1 MTAPTPTPGTPPPS
15 GHSDHTISSGQP
27 APGTQ
32 GSADASGA
40 VARRGRTWQRVL
52 VTLLLAGVVTLGLGE
67 AAARWIVGL
76 GDPPLYRADPELGYV
91 MVPGTYRRFG
101 NSIHYNRF
109 HMRGP
114 EVPEGRARPDE
125 LRVLVMGDS
134 VVNGGSPTDD
144 ADLAT
149 AILARRLGERSGAPV
164 QVMNASAGSWSPGN
178 LLAYLRRFGTF
189 DADLVVLV
197 YNSLDW
203 GEVVHSDLGPEQP
216 TSRPW
221 LALQEVVT
229 NYAPRLLARV
239 GLVRTPPD
247 AVAPDPARAEQS
259 LNAIRETI
267 ALLRQRGVPVVAVQ
281 HLRWTETTGTPLEG
295 HARIGQTLRE
305 LGVETIQ
312 AVDAFR
318 LIGPTAYRDDIHP
331 NAKGQEVLAKVL
343 EIAVRAGLPGH
354 LPPP

>member
-1 MTAPTPTPGTPPPS
+1 MNASPSNSNQPTPGEPRCEALKPER
-15 GHSDHTISSGQP
+15 
-27 APGTQ
+27 
-32 GSADASGA
+32 
-40 VARRGRTWQRVL
+40 ARKGRLWRRVL
-52 VTLLLAGVVTLGLGE
+52 LGLLLGAAVTLGLGE

-76 GDPPLYRADPELGYV
+76 GDPPLYRTDPELGYV

-101 NSIHYNRF
+101 NTIHYNRF

-114 EVPEGRARPDE
+114 DVPEGRARPDE

-149 AILARRLGERSGAPV
+149 TILSRRLSERSDAPV
-164 QVMNASAGSWSPGN
+164 QVMNVSAGSWSPGN

-221 LALQEVVT
+221 LALEEVLT

-239 GLVRTPPD
+239 GLVRTRPD

-259 LNAIRETI
+259 LNAIRQTV

-281 HLRWTETTGTPLEG
+281 HLRWTEATGSPLEG
-295 HARIGQTLRE
+295 HARIGQTLRD

-312 AVDAFR
+312 TVDAFR
-318 LIGPTAYRDDIHP
+318 QIGPTAYRDDIHP
-331 NAKGQEVLAKVL
+331 NAKGQEVLSSVL
-343 EIAVRAGLPGH
+343 EMAVRAGLPGR

>member
-1 MTAPTPTPGTPPPS
+1 MNAPDRDSDQPS
-15 GHSDHTISSGQP
+15 R
-27 APGTQ
+27 AAE
-32 GSADASGA
+32 GSAARGPAGAGRGRARWRVPLGLLLGA
-40 VARRGRTWQRVL
+40 VVL
-52 VTLLLAGVVTLGLGE
+52 AGLGE

-76 GDPPLYRADPELGYV
+76 GDPPLYRTDPELGYL

-101 NSIHYNRF
+101 HTIHYNRF

-114 EVPEGRARPDE
+114 DVPERRTRADE
-125 LRVLVMGDS
+125 LRLLVMGDS
-134 VVNGGSPTDD
+134 VVNGGAPTDD

-149 AILARRLGERSGAPV
+149 VILARRLGARLGAPV
-164 QVMNASAGSWSPGN
+164 QVMNVSAGSWSPGN

-216 TSRPW
+216 TTRPW
-221 LALQEVVT
+221 LALQEAVT

-247 AVAPDPARAEQS
+247 AVTPDPARAEQS
-259 LNAIRETI
+259 LAAIRETV

-281 HLRWTETTGTPLEG
+281 HLRWSETIGTPLEG
-295 HARIGQTLRE
+295 HARIAGTLHE

-312 AVDAFR
+312 AADAFR

-331 NAKGQEVLAKVL
+331 NAKGQEVLARVL
-343 EIAVRAGLPGH
+343 EMAVRAGLPGR